1 MAVHAER
8 PRRVYCE
15 RVRLGVIDIGSNTV
29 HLLVVDAHHGA
40 APIPATSHKMLLRLS
55 EHVGDDGAIDEVG
68 AADLCRFVGECL
80 EVAEDQG
87 CEEILAF
94 ATSAIRE
101 APNGEDVLT
110 RVRAE
115 TGVDLQ
121 VLEGVDEARLT
132 FLAARRWV
140 GWSAGRL
147 LVIDIGGGSLELTLG
162 DDEEP
167 DVAKSLLLGA
177 GRVTRELLSGDPP
190 TAKEI
195 KSARREVRA
204 ILAKEI
210 RPYAKAATPDSVVGT
225 SKTMRSLARI
235 SGAAPSGEGPYVTR
249 RLRLDDVRETISRV
263 GAMTA
268 KERVSLPGVSASRSH
283 QILAGGIVAEAAMDL
298 LGVPELTI
306 CPWALRE
313 GVLLRYLDLM
323 S

>member
-1 MAVHAER
+1 M
-8 PRRVYCE
+8 
-15 RVRLGVIDIGSNTV
+15 RLGVIDVGSNTV

-55 EHVGDDGAIDEVG
+55 EHVDDDGAIDEIG
-68 AADLCRFVGECL
+68 AGNLSRFVRECL
-80 EVAEDQG
+80 EVAEEQG

-101 APNGEDVLT
+101 SPNGEEVLA
-110 RVRAE
+110 RVRSE
-115 TGVDLQ
+115 TGVDLE
-121 VLEGVDEARLT
+121 VLDGPDEARLT

-140 GWSAGRL
+140 GWSAGHL
-147 LVIDIGGGSLELTLG
+147 LVMDIGGGSLELTLG

-177 GRVTRELLSGDPP
+177 GRVTRELLPGNPP
-190 TAKEI
+190 TGEEI
-195 KSARREVRA
+195 KAARLRVRA
-204 ILAKEI
+204 TLAKEI

-235 SGAAPSGEGPYVTR
+235 SGAAPSADGPYVLR
-249 RLRLDDVRETISRV
+249 RLCLDDVRETISRI
-263 GAMTA
+263 GSMSA
-268 KERVSLPGVSASRSH
+268 KERTSLPGVSAPRAH

-298 LGVPELTI
+298 LGVDALTI

-323 S
+323 V

>member
-1 MAVHAER
+1 M
-8 PRRVYCE
+8 
-15 RVRLGVIDIGSNTV
+15 RLGVIDIGSNTV

-40 APIPATSHKMLLRLS
+40 APIPATSHKMPLRLA
-55 EHVGDDGAIDEVG
+55 EHVDDDGAIDDSG
-68 AADLCRFVGECL
+68 ASDLCRFVDECL
-80 EVAEDQG
+80 EVAEEQG

-101 APNGEDVLT
+101 APNGDEVIA
-110 RVRAE
+110 RVRTE

-121 VLEGVDEARLT
+121 VLDGVDEARLT

-140 GWSAGRL
+140 GWSAGKV
-147 LVIDIGGGSLELTLG
+147 LVIDIGGGSLELSLG

-177 GRVTRELLSGDPP
+177 GRVTREMLPGDPP
-190 TAKEI
+190 KPKEI
-195 KSARREVRA
+195 KAARRDVRA
-204 ILAKEI
+204 ALAREI
-210 RPYAKAATPDSVVGT
+210 RPYAKAGTPVSVVGT

-235 SGAAPSGEGPYVTR
+235 SGAAPSGQGIYVPR
-249 RLRLDDVRETISRV
+249 RLRLDDVRETITRV
-263 GAMTA
+263 GPMTA
-268 KERVSLPGVSASRSH
+268 KERTSLPGVSASRSH
-283 QILAGGIVAEAAMDL
+283 QLLAGAIVAEAAMDL
-298 LGVPELTI
+298 LGVEELSI

>member
-1 MAVHAER
+1 M
-8 PRRVYCE
+8 
-15 RVRLGVIDIGSNTV
+15 RLGVIDIGSNTV

-55 EHVGDDGAIDEVG
+55 EHVDDGGAIDESG
-68 AADLCRFVGECL
+68 AADLVRFVGECL
-80 EVAEDQG
+80 EVAEEQG

-101 APNGEDVLT
+101 APNGDEVIA
-110 RVRAE
+110 RVRTE

-140 GWSAGRL
+140 GWSAGNL

-177 GRVTRELLSGDPP
+177 GRVTRELLPGNPP

-195 KSARREVRA
+195 KAARRAVRA
-204 ILAKEI
+204 TLAKEI

-235 SGAAPSGEGPYVTR
+235 SGAAPRDDGPYVDR
-249 RLRLDDVRETISRV
+249 RLRLEDVRETISRI
-263 GAMTA
+263 GGMTA
-268 KERVSLPGVSASRSH
+268 KERTSLPGVSAARSH

-298 LGVPELTI
+298 LGVEELAI

>member
-1 MAVHAER
+1 M
-8 PRRVYCE
+8 
-15 RVRLGVIDIGSNTV
+15 RLGVIDIGSNTV

-40 APIPATSHKMLLRLS
+40 APIPATTHKMPLRLA
-55 EHVGDDGAIDEVG
+55 EHVDDDGAIDDSG
-68 AADLCRFVGECL
+68 ASDLCRFVDECL
-80 EVAEDQG
+80 EVAEEQG

-101 APNGEDVLT
+101 APNGDEVIA
-110 RVRAE
+110 RVRTE

-121 VLEGVDEARLT
+121 VLDGVDEARLT

-140 GWSAGRL
+140 GWSAGKV
-147 LVIDIGGGSLELTLG
+147 LVIDIGGGSLELSLG

-177 GRVTRELLSGDPP
+177 GRVTREMLPGDPP
-190 TAKEI
+190 KPKEI
-195 KSARREVRA
+195 KAARRDVRA
-204 ILAKEI
+204 ALAREI
-210 RPYAKAATPDSVVGT
+210 RPYAKAGTPVSVVGT

-235 SGAAPSGEGPYVTR
+235 SGAAPSGQGIYVPR
-249 RLRLDDVRETISRV
+249 RLRLEDVRETITRV
-263 GAMTA
+263 GPMTA
-268 KERVSLPGVSASRSH
+268 KERTSLPGVSASRSH
-283 QILAGGIVAEAAMDL
+283 QLLAGAIVAEAAMDL
-298 LGVPELTI
+298 LGVEELSI

>member
-1 MAVHAER
+1 M
-8 PRRVYCE
+8 
-15 RVRLGVIDIGSNTV
+15 RLGVIDIGSNTV

-40 APIPATSHKMLLRLS
+40 APIPATSHKMPLRLS
-55 EHVGDDGAIDEVG
+55 EHVRDDGAIDDSG
-68 AADLCRFVGECL
+68 TADLCRFVDECL

-101 APNGEDVLT
+101 APNGDEVLT
-110 RVRAE
+110 RVRTE

-121 VLEGVDEARLT
+121 VLDGVDEARLT

-140 GWSAGRL
+140 GWSAGKV
-147 LVIDIGGGSLELTLG
+147 LVIDIGGGSLELSLG

-177 GRVTRELLSGDPP
+177 GRVTREMLAGDPP
-190 TAKEI
+190 KPKAI
-195 KSARREVRA
+195 KAARRDVRA
-204 ILAKEI
+204 TLAREI
-210 RPYAKAATPDSVVGT
+210 RPFAKAVSPESVVGT

-235 SGAAPSGEGPYVTR
+235 SGAAPSGQGIYVPR
-249 RLRLDDVRETISRV
+249 RLRLEDVRETISRV
-263 GAMTA
+263 GTMTA
-268 KERVSLPGVSASRSH
+268 KERTSLPGVSASRSH
-283 QILAGGIVAEAAMDL
+283 QLLAGAIVAEAAMDL
-298 LGVPELTI
+298 LGVEELSI

-323 S
+323 A

>member
-1 MAVHAER
+1 MS
-8 PRRVYCE
+8 P
-15 RVRLGVIDIGSNTV
+15 VRLGVIDIGSNTV
-29 HLLVVDAHHGA
+29 HLLVVDAHYGA
-40 APIPATSHKMLLRLS
+40 APIPATKHKIVLRLA
-55 EHVGDDGAIDEVG
+55 EHVDDEGAIDEGG
-68 AADLCRFVGECL
+68 AADLSRFVTECL
-80 EVAEDQG
+80 EVAEEQG
-87 CEEILAF
+87 VEEILAF

-101 APNGEDVLT
+101 APNGEEVLE
-110 RVRAE
+110 RVRSE

-121 VLEGVDEARLT
+121 VLSGTDEARLT

-177 GRVTRELLSGDPP
+177 GRVTREMLAGDPP
-190 TAKEI
+190 SAEDVKA
-195 KSARREVRA
+195 ARRAVRA
-204 ILAKEI
+204 TLAKEI

-235 SGAAPSGEGPYVTR
+235 AGAAPSADGPYVTR
-249 RLRLDDVRETISRV
+249 TLHIDDVRDTIATV
-263 GAMTA
+263 TPMTA
-268 KERVSLPGVSASRSH
+268 KERSGLPGVSAARAQ

-298 LGVPELTI
+298 LGVEQLSI

-313 GVLLRYLDLM
+313 GVLLRYLDTM
-323 S
+323 A

>member
-1 MAVHAER
+1 M
-8 PRRVYCE
+8 
-15 RVRLGVIDIGSNTV
+15 RLGVIDIGSNTV

-40 APIPATSHKMLLRLS
+40 APIPATSHKMPLRLA
-55 EHVGDDGAIDEVG
+55 EHVGDDGAIDDSG
-68 AADLCRFVGECL
+68 ASDLCRFVDECL

-101 APNGEDVLT
+101 APNGDEVIA
-110 RVRAE
+110 RVRTE

-121 VLEGVDEARLT
+121 VLDGVDEARLT

-140 GWSAGRL
+140 GWSAGKV
-147 LVIDIGGGSLELTLG
+147 LVIDIGGGSLELSLG

-177 GRVTRELLSGDPP
+177 GRVTREMLPGDPP
-190 TAKEI
+190 KPKEI
-195 KSARREVRA
+195 KAARRDVRA
-204 ILAKEI
+204 ALAREI
-210 RPYAKAATPDSVVGT
+210 RPYAKAGTPGSVVGT

-235 SGAAPSGEGPYVTR
+235 SGAAPSGQGIYVPR
-249 RLRLDDVRETISRV
+249 RLRLDDVRETITRV
-263 GAMTA
+263 GPMTA
-268 KERVSLPGVSASRSH
+268 KERTSLPGVSASRSH
-283 QILAGGIVAEAAMDL
+283 QLLAGAIVAEAAMDL
-298 LGVPELTI
+298 LGVEELSI

>member
-1 MAVHAER
+1 M
-8 PRRVYCE
+8 
-15 RVRLGVIDIGSNTV
+15 RLGVIDIGSNTV

-55 EHVGDDGAIDEVG
+55 EHVGDDGAIDDVG
-68 AADLCRFVGECL
+68 ARDLCRFVTECL

-101 APNGEDVLT
+101 APNGDEVLT
-110 RVRAE
+110 RVRTE

-121 VLEGVDEARLT
+121 VLDGVDEARLT

-140 GWSAGRL
+140 GWSAGHL

-162 DDEEP
+162 SDEEP

-177 GRVTRELLSGDPP
+177 GRVTRDMLAGDPP
-190 TAKEI
+190 SEQEI
-195 KSARREVRA
+195 KEARRAVRA
-204 ILAKEI
+204 TLAKEI

-235 SGAAPSGEGPYVTR
+235 AGAAPSGDGPYVIR
-249 RLRLDDVRETISRV
+249 RLRLEDIRETISRI
-263 GAMTA
+263 GSMSA
-268 KERVSLPGVSASRSH
+268 KERTSLPGVSASRAH
-283 QILAGGIVAEAAMDL
+283 QILAGAIVAEAAMDL
-298 LGVPELTI
+298 LGVAELTI

-313 GVLLRYLDLM
+313 GVLLRYLELM
-323 S
+323 A

>member
-1 MAVHAER
+1 M
-8 PRRVYCE
+8 
-15 RVRLGVIDIGSNTV
+15 RLGVIDIGSNTV

-40 APIPATSHKMLLRLS
+40 APIPATSHKMPLRLA
-55 EHVGDDGAIDEVG
+55 EHVRDDGAIDDSG
-68 AADLCRFVGECL
+68 ASDLCRFVDECL

-101 APNGEDVLT
+101 APNGDEVIT
-110 RVRAE
+110 RVRTE

-121 VLEGVDEARLT
+121 VLDGVDEARLT

-140 GWSAGRL
+140 GWSAGKV
-147 LVIDIGGGSLELTLG
+147 LVIDIGGGSLELSLG

-177 GRVTRELLSGDPP
+177 GRVTREMLPGDPP
-190 TAKEI
+190 KPKEI
-195 KSARREVRA
+195 KAARRDVRA
-204 ILAKEI
+204 ALAREI
-210 RPYAKAATPDSVVGT
+210 RPYAKAGTPVSVVGT

-235 SGAAPSGEGPYVTR
+235 SGAAPSGQGIYVPR
-249 RLRLDDVRETISRV
+249 RLRLEDVRETITRV
-263 GAMTA
+263 GPMTA
-268 KERVSLPGVSASRSH
+268 KERSSLPGVSASRSH
-283 QILAGGIVAEAAMDL
+283 QLLAGAIVAEAAMDL
-298 LGVPELTI
+298 LGVEELSI